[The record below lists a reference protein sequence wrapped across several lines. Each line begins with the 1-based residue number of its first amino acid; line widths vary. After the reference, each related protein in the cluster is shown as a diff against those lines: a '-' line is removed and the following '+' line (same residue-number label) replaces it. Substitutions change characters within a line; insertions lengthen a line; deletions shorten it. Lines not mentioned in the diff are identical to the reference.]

1 MDFIDGQ
8 IDQLKNEREQLEAK
22 TREDKKAFVAKLLD
36 SDDIKKELSEHSN
49 YYNDALIKMNEEVV
63 LLDRKEEEKKHKG
76 FFDRL
81 LELL

>member
-8 IDQLKNEREQLEAK
+8 IDQLKSEREQLEAK

-36 SDDIKKELSEHSN
+36 SDDIKKELSEHGD
-49 YYNDALIKMNEEVV
+49 YYNEALAKMNEEVV
-63 LLDRKEEEKKHKG
+63 VEKKEEEKKHKG